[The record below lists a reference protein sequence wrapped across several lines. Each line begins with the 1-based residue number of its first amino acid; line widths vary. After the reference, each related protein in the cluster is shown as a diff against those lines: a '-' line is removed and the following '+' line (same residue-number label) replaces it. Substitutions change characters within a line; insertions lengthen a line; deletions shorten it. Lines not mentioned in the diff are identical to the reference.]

1 MDDWYW
7 LQLVNYNFIQDVI
20 SFFFRNFFDQDK
32 LQEHIKKYQEK
43 TDNETWKW
51 FFFQDWL
58 IIEWHSPIFNYVTQ
72 YFILWTC
79 SFSCCAIHIVPTRLQ
94 FCA

>member
-7 LQLVNYNFIQDVI
+7 LQLVNYNFIQDDI
-20 SFFFRNFFDQDK
+20 SFFRNFFDQDK

-43 TDNETWKW
+43 TDNETWEW

-58 IIEWHSPIFNYVTQ
+58 IIEWHSPIFNYATQ
-72 YFILWTC
+72 IFILWTC

>member
-1 MDDWYW
+1 MDDLYW

-20 SFFFRNFFDQDK
+20 SFFRNFFDQDK

-58 IIEWHSPIFNYVTQ
+58 IIEWHSPIFNYATQ
-72 YFILWTC
+72 IFILWTC

>member
-1 MDDWYW
+1 MDDLYW

-20 SFFFRNFFDQDK
+20 SFFRNFFDQDK

-51 FFFQDWL
+51 SFFQDWL
-58 IIEWHSPIFNYVTQ
+58 IIEWHSPIFNYATQ
-72 YFILWTC
+72 IFILWTC

>member
-20 SFFFRNFFDQDK
+20 SFFRNFFDQDK

-43 TDNETWKW
+43 TDNETWEW